1 MTPPF
6 DLINTTAW
14 IIRWSAGPVHYV
26 YIELL
31 ESVNLSKAYKLGY
44 LVHIPLALEGSE
56 RRNGFVEAFE
66 CTLPADD
73 QGMIRFT
80 VQGSNQHGSC
90 PYCA

>member
-1 MTPPF
+1 MIRRRHLALRRLFFVKRRQGRAKTLTPPF

-26 YIELL
+26 YIGLL

-56 RRNGFVEAFE
+56 RRNGFVEAF
-66 CTLPADD
+66 
-73 QGMIRFT
+73 
-80 VQGSNQHGSC
+80 
-90 PYCA
+90 